1 MTWNSGSR
9 RGMPEPAERR
19 ARRQDCSPPPSGRRL
34 QASPLSGTALW
45 SQDARA
51 GRSRAGRARR
61 LTGPLA
67 QRRRARETGEGA
79 TAEGDAPRCRR
90 AGVPLLSALRVG
102 AAASAPRL
110 YEIGAN
116 VRCELGA
123 AQRQPGN
130 PMRACFYFGGLTVA
144 AFCWALGSLGQ
155 ICNVYIYV
163 FMYLYMYLCLF
174 PKSWVF
180 RGIQGNT
187 PSAATAHTFPLPPQ
201 CLSSLSHSFSSSKN
215 RRVPFSL
222 SSIGDL
228 ELLSILS

>member
-79 TAEGDAPRCRR
+79 TAEGDAPSRR
-90 AGVPLLSALRVG
+90 GAGVPPCPCSL
-102 AAASAPRL
+102 
-110 YEIGAN
+110 
-116 VRCELGA
+116 RCELVAWCGSLCSTTPRDWCECAMRIGSGSA
-123 AQRQPGN
+123 AACSQETRCDL
-130 PMRACFYFGGLTVA
+130 RACFYFGGLTVA

-187 PSAATAHTFPLPPQ
+187 PSAATDAIVY
-201 CLSSLSHSFSSSKN
+201 C
-215 RRVPFSL
+215 
-222 SSIGDL
+222 
-228 ELLSILS
+228 